1 MNITKTFD
9 AFNYE
14 AISLASPVRTQGSG
28 YYSKILLNNENNFYI
43 QTPKCT
49 TKNGIVETGKRT
61 YCDLLL
67 NNNNESF
74 AKFIMNIETHIK
86 KILQKKNSLW
96 FENDM
101 NDDDIDYFFNTN
113 LKTYKQK
120 YYLFRSF
127 IAKSRTLS
135 SLHNLQIYDDNDEEK
150 TYNDVKDKETISII
164 HLKGVKFTSSSFN
177 IDVELKQMML
187 FNDTPL
193 FSKKLIT
200 IDNNDTKSQ
209 DNITLE
215 KNTYISS
222 DELDK
227 DNDEEHNN
235 DLELENNENEI
246 TDISTNQVTEN
257 VEAIDENKV
266 ATNNK
271 EFENEYTTGEHDDPH
286 KENLGITQNS
296 EIEEYDISVDDN
308 ESITL
313 KKPNEVYYEIYKK
326 AKIKAKESKKQ
337 AIIDYL
343 EAKNIKKTYML
354 EESDESSSD
363 EEDFDNLSEI
373 SYENIE

>member
-1 MNITKTFD
+1 MKITKTFD

-14 AISLASPVRTQGSG
+14 AISLASPIRTQGGG
-28 YYSKILLNNENNFYI
+28 YYSKIMLNNENNFYI
-43 QTPKCT
+43 QTPICT

-67 NNNNESF
+67 NNNNEPF
-74 AKFIMNIETHIK
+74 IKFITDIETHIK
-86 KILQKKNSLW
+86 KILQEKNSLW

-127 IAKSRTLS
+127 IFNSSTLS
-135 SLHNLQIYDDNDEEK
+135 SLHNLQIYDDTEEEK
-150 TYNDVKDKETISII
+150 TYSDVKDKNTISII
-164 HLKGVKFTSSSFN
+164 HIKGVKFTSSSFN

-187 FNDTPL
+187 FNNTPL
-193 FSKKLIT
+193 FSKKLISV
-200 IDNNDTKSQ
+200 DNNDTQ

-215 KNTYISS
+215 KNTNISS
-222 DELDK
+222 DKLNNDKEQNIELELE
-227 DNDEEHNN
+227 DNENKIVDTNENHVSDCDEEHK
-235 DLELENNENEI
+235 
-246 TDISTNQVTEN
+246 Q
-257 VEAIDENKV
+257 
-266 ATNNK
+266 
-271 EFENEYTTGEHDDPH
+271 
-286 KENLGITQNS
+286 NLGISPNA
-296 EIEEYDISVDDN
+296 EIQEYDISVNDN

-313 KKPNEVYYEIYKK
+313 KNPNEVYYEIYNK

-343 EAKNIKKTYML
+343 EAKNIKKTYLL